1 MSGWKKLA
9 AASAAGGGLN
19 IEDIFSVWSHR
30 GNNSTNVVSNGIDLA
45 GEGGAVWGRGR
56 SNAGDPWFYDTE
68 RGATKYL
75 YTNRTNAEVTD
86 ASFGLNSFNSN
97 GFTMNGTHPYFNMSP
112 RSYLTTTFRK
122 APKFFDVVT
131 WTGNGQ
137 STQTIPHG
145 LGSAPGF
152 IVIKATGLSQNWWTY
167 HRSTGTGN
175 YFTLNTSSAATGGSI
190 VTATSSSNFTV
201 GSTTTSTGYEYV
213 AYVFAHN
220 NNDGGFGPEGDKD
233 VIKCGSYT
241 GTGAEQ
247 TISLGFEPE
256 YILIKRA
263 TGGTANWY
271 LFNSYSLL
279 YKDESNANFNF
290 VDRDDPEASS
300 GVVQC
305 YLSRDGDGF
314 KVAYTDNSVNANG
327 SDYIYMAIRKGPMGE
342 PPSVDRV
349 YTTVYGSDTT
359 NLTTGVYAPDL
370 AMVSRSSGTTY
381 ETLFPIRTSYR
392 ANWSASPQPG
402 QAIFGPSLFNNGQ
415 MGDIYTGSYGF
426 TDVIQQVFKRWPGI
440 MDIVHYKGNQTQR
453 TLPHALGVV
462 PEMMIMKSL
471 SANED
476 WVVYHKDIPKNS
488 GNPGIMR
495 LNAANVYT
503 DFTGLTS
510 TTWINDPTDSVYTVG
525 TDSRINKMNQEFF
538 GILWATFP
546 GFSKVGSY
554 TGNGSSLNIDM
565 GFTNGAR
572 FFVTK
577 CITKDTH
584 WMSHNSLRSIVAGND
599 SHKRLNLSNF
609 GESTG
614 FDTVDPYSAGI
625 TVNNANSN
633 NDNPNRNGETYIYW
647 ALA

>member
-1 MSGWKKLA
+1 MSNIKKLMM
-9 AASAAGGGLN
+9 SAAGGGGLN
-19 IEDIFSVWSHR
+19 IEDIFSVWSYE
-30 GNNSTNVVSNGIDLA
+30 GNNATNVVANGIDLA

-75 YTNRTNAEVTD
+75 YTNRTNAEATD
-86 ASFGLNSFNSN
+86 ATFGLNSFNSN
-97 GFTMNGTHPYFNMSP
+97 GFTMNGNHVYFNRSP
-112 RSYLTTTFRK
+112 RSFLTTTFRK

-342 PPSVDRV
+342 PPSVGQV

-359 NLTTGVYAPDL
+359 HLTTGLYAPDL
-370 AMVSRSSGTTY
+370 AMVSRANGDTY
-381 ETLFPIRTSYR
+381 ETLFPMRTSYR
-392 ANWSASPQPG
+392 ANWSSSTQPG
-402 QAIFGPSLFNNGQ
+402 QAQFNQSLFNNKQ

-426 TDVIQQVFKRWPGI
+426 TDVIQQIFKRWPGI

-453 TLPHALGVV
+453 TLPHALGVA

-471 SANED
+471 SDNED
-476 WVVYHKDIPKNS
+476 WVVYHKDIPENS

-495 LNAANVYT
+495 LNASNVYT

-525 TDSRINKMNQEFF
+525 TDSRINKINQEFF